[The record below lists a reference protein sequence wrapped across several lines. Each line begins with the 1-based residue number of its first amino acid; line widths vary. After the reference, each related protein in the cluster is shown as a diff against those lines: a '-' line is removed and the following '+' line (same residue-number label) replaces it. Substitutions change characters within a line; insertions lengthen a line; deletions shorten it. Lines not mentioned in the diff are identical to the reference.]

1 MFEMGTSCCSFS
13 SAKRKKIP
21 IRPGSYS
28 INHSLDFPGQ
38 FPQIKK
44 IEKQKMGREN
54 DRVILHINSDKNDS
68 MPRINLM
75 LIQEGENT
83 ALYLS

>member
-1 MFEMGTSCCSFS
+1 MFEMGTSCCSIS
-13 SAKRKKIP
+13 SAKREKIP
-21 IRPGSYS
+21 IRPGSCS
-28 INHSLDFPGQ
+28 INDSLDFPGQ

-54 DRVILHINSDKNDS
+54 DRVILHTNSDKNDS